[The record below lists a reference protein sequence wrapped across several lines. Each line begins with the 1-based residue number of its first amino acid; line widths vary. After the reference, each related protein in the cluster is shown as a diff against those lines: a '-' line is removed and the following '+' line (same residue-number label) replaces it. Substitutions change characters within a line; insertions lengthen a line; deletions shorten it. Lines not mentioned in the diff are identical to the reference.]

1 MEKQSKFLN
10 FKRKLMKMFLKTVF
24 KVKDGTK
31 NALLEAKSV
40 STNKNFILG
49 FRRISLGVVI
59 MLLSFT
65 LLAIFGCLPKASAA
79 ANLIQQQSDFKTFDS
94 CWYSLTPS
102 TTAMTSATVNNGYTK
117 YCYSLVND
125 DTNLD
130 TSSYQYII
138 NENDEVYVFEYYT
151 WVENNANDTQKMA
164 VYSETGLKETQINGQ
179 TMYVLS
185 SGSNNYAFEKID
197 DYMYYRLYRFLPDW
211 KNSGKIYYSQEE
223 KTFSDNE
230 YYGYKLL
237 NDDIYKVYKDLNVST
252 EYVFDIESENVV
264 FYQNVTIDPDTG
276 DYLYN
281 STDGTVDTSEKQVI
295 NRNDINQATYVVEKM
310 GNAYDVK
317 DSNGKEKGQDG
328 FSTNMYYKGNFLY
341 IYKQGIK
348 TGDTTVDAFEIYKII
363 SDDYTEIDED
373 KFNINSGYSLI
384 TFKNDTKETIAEAV
398 RYYNLYEISYKIVQ
412 TSDGGVPFN
421 NSTNDAITEQTN
433 ANSVVAKDNNG
444 NPTGYKIQYTYNIEL
459 KNSYAYEITYELQN
473 FLYREYQKDTGT
485 AYQYSLEKTQSCVE
499 LSTLNNLI
507 DKSKFDNAT
516 TLNDLEKFSNN
527 QQFYAQVDS
536 YQSYSNVGS
545 YDSKQETPNYSE
557 KKTVTSYEY
566 NSEGSEIVY
575 SNSKAT
581 QNSNLITYSVDKNGI
596 VTAKSNPAY
605 YCYNN
610 FYYTNQKQT
619 YKQTVTEIEAQKC
632 TSDTSYILNY
642 SAANDVTVNSSN
654 WKNTIFGYSFDITPS
669 QKSSGYDFY
678 VGGTNLKSYY
688 NSDIKSNSL
697 TTLSDFITFGYDER
711 DGLFV
716 YNRCNENTLY
726 KKTSPGDPKYGVKNT
741 TTITL
746 GAKPSSYYSGTVKSP
761 SFSNYFNSNDNAVL
775 ELWYAGALEK
785 RIHLNDTA
793 RRVEIFS
800 NFSNIYAYDVKVRIP
815 VYYSNKAT
823 SFCMPEENKTASEA
837 GILIYNINF
846 INFGADDVHNS
857 YYEFKETNS
866 SSTDGNASS
875 INVSELTFSL
885 DSGKTSGKFISS
897 TIQYQLYGT
906 KYSLTEK
913 YVAYTVG
920 KQKSASDNTV
930 ILNRQTTYFKVT
942 TTFAENGTIGIND
955 SAPSIT
961 LTSAEI
967 AELKKEILNYAENL
981 GNVTIQDNNISVSA
995 NGYIEFFYQFNEKYA
1010 IYYDDTNTAC
1020 FTDTASTDNWVKAK
1034 IDLITVSNPV
1044 YHYFYDVY
1052 TMNVRSTS
1060 INQGNFIS
1068 EAKESSTVDLTKNSI
1083 PNNEDYS
1090 CVNGVKYL
1098 NVYTRETYNVI
1109 TGSKSTGSTVTY
1121 YSNSKDTANN
1131 SGTKYLA
1138 YDSSGKATELNIFN
1152 KETADGQSQYYIAQ
1166 SAKENKTVAVTIK
1179 DKIYT
1184 TNDIR
1189 SDSND
1194 HSKDPNYKDKE
1205 YYKSIVE
1212 KEVGY
1217 EPSDSDYLT
1226 IDIKCE
1232 VIEYYYSGTITTYTA
1247 KKVAKEK
1254 VIFNYDASGNTSS
1267 KNFGSSDVKV
1277 SSYYSN
1283 ITYDKDGKM
1292 TKGTWNSSEPT
1303 LPTSYNLF
1311 DDASFYENL
1320 NNDKK
1325 IKKTVYSEDNINYCT
1340 LYNSIT
1346 INLQNA
1352 IEKDLKR
1359 LMKLGIINEKTYKT
1373 YYLSYY
1379 IDNIKYSKIISTS
1392 YNNLVNLAEILVGS
1406 STSTGYTLS
1415 RIMLSD
1421 DASREYS
1428 QYVEIGVENYN
1439 EKKIAHKIQNDI
1451 AWYKTNET
1459 YTAYISNLDELIS
1472 KNGDWNNNAD
1482 VKYTVNTGDRN
1493 YIFTYTNSEKKHTT
1507 DNEYYF
1513 GDKTSRL
1520 VWNKANN
1527 NFAYILN
1534 RKINVV
1540 LGKEYGND
1548 YLNTTKNKDWN
1559 GINYYGKQV
1568 DKQETVTNNKHAI
1581 KKYDSEDYGE
1591 CSYISNSSIV
1601 GKLALLKAANYNI
1614 NNVYV
1619 NIIENTGEFELVEV
1633 SEEINYAY
1641 EVYYDNNKSTEDDGY
1656 TFTYNN
1662 SGFEMT
1668 DAISYELKKDE
1679 NGNPVKDSNGNYVYD
1694 EIKRNSLVINT
1705 DGTLDNLVNSGLSK
1719 YIGSSVKTPSKSTP
1733 TIRDNNIVK
1742 HLYEKGTNLTI
1753 DGSIVDNTGA
1763 NTNETDVNTN
1773 IDYNNYEY
1781 SSSVYQEISKS
1792 YEKDYKNYLM
1802 FLNSTV
1808 DYNQT
1813 YNNYTN
1819 AFYKDSNGNIYRLKN
1834 ENSVIKSDYSSINSI
1849 SRYKKYEISGRWV
1862 KADSLNVGNSAIQ
1875 GSSFKPKSTD
1885 ISYSNFLSAE
1895 YNISKNYG
1903 AYLGVVKTKDGTS
1916 AYEGKLIGQNIAM
1929 GAVSTENSL
1938 NTSYYFDYYTVKDN
1952 NVQITNNG
1960 ITGNY
1965 LNSSYYSDL
1974 MLEKNQNYYHDD
1986 SLNED
1991 IFCNRL
1997 LVKKEKVKLY
2007 SITKKIEYNLQYVVE
2022 EANVDK
2028 LATLDMRYQYQSSNF
2043 FTQLKNSQLPIYIKG
2058 DDLSSHFEVT
2068 GARYSVNYD
2077 LKTYIIANSSVNI
2090 YNMAVASTKE
2100 QGILKPGITTI
2111 DNTQYIETIAYRGG
2125 VYKLG
2130 NIIGNESMFIDF
2142 AKYAENLKTKIA
2154 DAIWNADSKDILEL
2168 IKTLQKVEEMNLF
2181 TSTLYS
2187 VSINLNGLL
2196 SLGNDIWRL
2205 VSSYDKLKNSIVIE
2219 ENGTTLS
2226 NLTKNSDY
2234 IRIGKACYY
2243 RVSTTDKYWSYRGV
2257 DVTLQNEDASN
2268 FDASGQYFKS
2278 LFTKVNPNGFVNIL
2292 GSVYSSYFSS
2302 GLNLNSESKH
2312 QLAYATYSPLITS
2325 NHYVTGKDK
2334 EARNY
2339 ISEVYL
2345 ADILNG
2351 LDGADKV
2358 NQYFVQVEI
2367 GLTNSDTYIIYDLP
2381 LADVDMSYVTESF
2394 KSAKHKSARG
2404 IRFYNLSASKDGL
2417 RFLPSDDPGY
2427 FINTT
2432 AHGWQDYLLSCN
2444 VTNPDNMKI
2453 AYGYALSNSGKP
2465 IVEQQSTIDT
2475 SELKSLNINA
2485 GEKGSTYAA
2494 LSDNPDNLYSKLGQN
2509 YISEHNLNSITS
2521 DTSNYMYVSNNGV
2534 PGDSLVNTIT
2544 TLKDKSS
2551 GNGTSTLSVV
2561 QKPNNKEESYY
2572 VLNYTQYKTEMV
2584 LFGDYDKW
2592 LGNVE
2597 QYVVDALKITKH
2609 TIKAVFKFLTGKKE
2623 EAKDEYSNANSTNHL
2638 VMQFYQLPTF
2648 SEEIDASSKT
2658 TLSFDSEAN
2667 NRGTDDVCSPIVDY
2681 NNYSYVL
2688 SDNNPTSNTSFNFK
2702 LSHEVLLNPSYNVYV
2717 GYTWGFALWTDDYI
2731 EGWQLKNGKY
2741 YYVNADR
2748 LGSGSYSGVDIVNI
2762 MLQTELNASVAF
2774 ELPEGHTY
2782 HFKVYDGDA
2791 INNKKSGSNY
2801 FYTESALG
2809 NKHEDEI
2816 IISTSYNAVH
2826 NPYGQN
2832 KDKIDVSY
2840 SFYSGDAYL
2849 HDNDLIT
2856 YDMLKFIY
2864 NTENVKTA
2872 SYNNLGYVDYYDPI
2886 LKQTFK
2892 FSSKVLMQKNLNTE
2906 NISKI
2911 AFKLTGTNGYKQNI
2925 SYNNYVEYR
2934 LYDIATREV
2943 VAEGKLNNNTSYLN
2957 NIILY
2962 DLTELDKAAISKYG
2976 GINESFVNNYLLKD
2990 KLVFSIRNTKDSEWL
3005 DADCK
3010 FTISWKPYY
3019 EETMTYLDLNQNRT
3033 YDDNEIET
3041 SYNVDTIPISKES
3054 QTYVYAEYEHILSA
3068 TNWVKTLYTVTNN
3081 NQSSAV
3087 EDLVPFKVEDNWY
3100 QLCAYRNGEAHII
3113 K

>member
-10 FKRKLMKMFLKTVF
+10 FKRKLMKIFLKTVF

-65 LLAIFGCLPKASAA
+65 LLAIFGCLPEASTA

-117 YCYSLVND
+117 YCYSLIND

-130 TSSYQYII
+130 TNSYQYII

-185 SGSNNYAFEKID
+185 NGSNNYVFEKID

-211 KNSGKIYYSQEE
+211 KSSGKIYYSQEE

-237 NDDIYKVYKDLNVST
+237 NDDIYKVYKNLNVST

-348 TGDTTVDAFEIYKII
+348 TGDTAVDAFEIYKII

-421 NSTNDAITEQTN
+421 NSTNDAITNQTN
-433 ANSVVAKDNNG
+433 ANSVVTKDNNG

-485 AYQYSLEKTQSCVE
+485 AYQYSLTKTKNYVE
-499 LSTLNNLI
+499 LGSSELKTLKDLV
-507 DKSKFDNAT
+507 DKKNFDNAT
-516 TLNDLEKFSNN
+516 TLSDFEKFSNN
-527 QQFYAQVDS
+527 QQFYEQVDS
-536 YQSYSNVGS
+536 YQTYSNEGS
-545 YDSKQETPNYSE
+545 YGSKSATPNYS
-557 KKTVTSYEY
+557 KTKSITSYEY
-566 NSEGSEIVY
+566 EYVGAETIY
-575 SNSKAT
+575 SSSQASKKTIA
-581 QNSNLITYSVDKNGI
+581 NAYSIDNNGV
-596 VTAKSNPAY
+596 VTAKSNPSY
-605 YCYNN
+605 YYYNG
-610 FYYTNQKQT
+610 YYYANQKKT
-619 YKQTVTEIEAQKC
+619 YKQTVTEIEPKKY
-632 TSDTSYILNY
+632 TSDTSSILNY
-642 SAANDVTVNSSN
+642 STSETVTVNSSN
-654 WKNTIFGYSFDITPS
+654 WQNTMFGYSFNITPS
-669 QKSSGYDFY
+669 QKNSYYDF
-678 VGGTNLKSYY
+678 TNCPNLKFYY
-688 NSDIKSNSL
+688 NSKIASNSENI
-697 TTLSDFITFGYDER
+697 LSNYIQFGYDNHSGEV
-711 DGLFV
+711 FV
-716 YNRCNENTLY
+716 YNNYYFGVLY
-726 KKTSPGDPKYGVKNT
+726 SDSVGNYQYGTNT
-741 TTITL
+741 TTRITL
-746 GAKPSSYYSGTVKSP
+746 GYPTSFYSSETTKPS
-761 SFSNYFNSNDNAVL
+761 SFSNYFSSGDNVVVDL
-775 ELWYAGALEK
+775 CRDGNVKK
-785 RIHLNDTA
+785 RIHLSYNNRIAT
-793 RRVEIFS
+793 IFS
-800 NFSNIYAYDVKVRIP
+800 SISNIYEYDVVVRIP
-815 VYYSNKAT
+815 VYYYQSRT
-823 SFCMPEENKTASEA
+823 SKLEGNTYTEEA
-837 GILIYNINF
+837 GMLSYAVDFKNL
-846 INFGADDVHNS
+846 GANDVHNT
-857 YYEFKETNS
+857 YYGFEKVSS
-866 SSTDGNASS
+866 SSTNGNTSNT
-875 INVSELTFSL
+875 NVSSLTFDLSYL
-885 DSGKTSGKFISS
+885 NGSGKFISS
-897 TIQYQLYGT
+897 TAEYQLSGS
-906 KYSLTEK
+906 KYKQTSKNLT
-913 YVAYTVG
+913 YIVG
-920 KQKSASDNTV
+920 KQKSSSNNSV
-930 ILNRQTTYFKVT
+930 ILNRYTTYFRVNKT
-942 TTFAENGTIGIND
+942 YSLSGKND
-955 SAPSIT
+955 IDDSVPSIT
-961 LTSAEI
+961 LTSKEI
-967 AELKKEILNYAENL
+967 TELKEEILKYVAEL
-981 GNVTIQDNNISVSA
+981 GNVIIKNLAVSA
-995 NGYIEFFYQFNEKYA
+995 NGHISFYYKFSEDYA
-1010 IYYDDTNTAC
+1010 IYYEGTNNKCISESAT
-1020 FTDTASTDNWVKAK
+1020 TPDSSWYMAS
-1034 IDLITVSNPV
+1034 IDLENTPLFVK
-1044 YHYFYDVY
+1044 HYIYNIY
-1052 TMNVRSTS
+1052 TMNESSES

-1138 YDSSGKATELNIFN
+1138 YESSGEAIELNAFN
-1152 KETADGQSQYYIAQ
+1152 KDTADGQSQYYIAQ

-1184 TNDIR
+1184 TDIR

-1194 HSKDPNYKDKE
+1194 HSKNPNYKDKE

-1325 IKKTVYSEDNINYCT
+1325 IKKTVYSKDNINYCT

-1406 STSTGYTLS
+1406 STSAGYTLS

-1472 KNGDWNNNAD
+1472 KNGDWNNNVD

-1493 YIFTYTNSEKKHTT
+1493 YTFTYTNGEKKHTT

-1513 GDKTSRL
+1513 DDKTSRL
-1520 VWNKANN
+1520 VWDEVNN
-1527 NFAYILN
+1527 NFTYILN
-1534 RKINVV
+1534 RKINVEV
-1540 LGKEYGND
+1540 EEEYGND

-1559 GINYYGKQV
+1559 GINYYGNQV
-1568 DKQETVTNNKHAI
+1568 GKQETVTNNKYAI

-1591 CSYISNSSIV
+1591 YSYISNSSIV

-1614 NNVYV
+1614 NNIYV
-1619 NIIENTGEFELVEV
+1619 NIIENTGDFELVEV

-1641 EVYYDNNKSTEDDGY
+1641 EMYYDNNKSTEDDGY

-1668 DAISYELKKDE
+1668 DAISYVLKKDE

-1733 TIRDNNIVK
+1733 TIRDNNIVD
-1742 HLYEKGTNLTI
+1742 HLYLQGTTLTF
-1753 DGSIVDNTGA
+1753 DGSIVNNVGA
-1763 NTNETDVNTN
+1763 NTNEIDANTS

-1781 SSSVYQEISKS
+1781 SSSNYQNISED

-1813 YNNYTN
+1813 YSNYTN
-1819 AFYKDSNGNIYRLKN
+1819 AFYKDSSGNIYRLKN
-1834 ENSVIKSDYSSINSI
+1834 EQDVITDKYQTINCI
-1849 SRYKKYEISGRWV
+1849 SRYKEYQISGKWV
-1862 KADSLNVGNSAIQ
+1862 KATDLSASNFAIQ

-1903 AYLGVVKTKDGTS
+1903 AYLGVVTTKEGNS

-1929 GAVSTENSL
+1929 GVVSNSSSSDIS
-1938 NTSYYFDYYTVKDN
+1938 NSTSITYNFDFYTTKDN
-1952 NVQITNNG
+1952 NENLTNSE
-1960 ITGNY
+1960 ISDDY
-1965 LNSSYYSDL
+1965 LFSSVSNT
-1974 MLEKNQNYYHDD
+1974 MFEKNQNYY
-1986 SLNED
+1986 ED
-1991 IFCNRL
+1991 TAYGTIYCNRL
-1997 LVKKEKVKLY
+1997 LIRKEKVNMF
-2007 SITKKIEYNLQYVVE
+2007 SITKKIDYDLQYVVE
-2022 EANVDK
+2022 ETNVDK

-2043 FTQLKNSQLPIYIKG
+2043 FKQLKESNLPIYIKS
-2058 DDLSSHFEVT
+2058 DDLSSCVT
-2068 GARYSVNYD
+2068 IENAYHKASNKD
-2077 LKTYIIANSSVNI
+2077 ITL
-2090 YNMAVASTKE
+2090 YNLSLSQNKY
-2100 QGILKPGITTI
+2100 QGILKPGITTV
-2111 DNTQYIETIAYRGG
+2111 DGTDYIETIYYNDSI
-2125 VYKLG
+2125 YKLG
-2130 NIIGNESMFIDF
+2130 NILGSEQMFTNFTAYADDLKVKIARRVLFAQGEAESIIYQLQQVKDLNIFTSNLIDITIDVKSLKEKFPYTANILNNPSVTSEAIGDAIKITSNSETLSTLTKG
-2142 AKYAENLKTKIA
+2142 AKY
-2154 DAIWNADSKDILEL
+2154 
-2168 IKTLQKVEEMNLF
+2168 IKV
-2181 TSTLYS
+2181 
-2187 VSINLNGLL
+2187 
-2196 SLGNDIWRL
+2196 
-2205 VSSYDKLKNSIVIE
+2205 
-2219 ENGTTLS
+2219 
-2226 NLTKNSDY
+2226 
-2234 IRIGKACYY
+2234 GKAYY
-2243 RVSTTDKYWSYRGV
+2243 YEIGSASDYWSYRGV
-2257 DVTLQNEDASN
+2257 DVTLNNYNIGDDFEQNFKDLMSKPLYSGGGVITSLISALISSN
-2268 FDASGQYFKS
+2268 FENEIN
-2278 LFTKVNPNGFVNIL
+2278 LTKL
-2292 GSVYSSYFSS
+2292 KY
-2302 GLNLNSESKH
+2302 E
-2312 QLAYATYSPLITS
+2312 LAYVTFSPLINS
-2325 NHYVTGKDK
+2325 KMKIAG
-2334 EARNY
+2334 NY
-2339 ISEVYL
+2339 ISQVYL
-2345 ADILNG
+2345 SDIFN
-2351 LDGADKV
+2351 ASNNV
-2358 NQYFVQVEI
+2358 NQYFVQLET
-2367 GLTNSDTYIIYDLP
+2367 GQTDTQAYKLFSLP
-2381 LADVDMSYVTESF
+2381 YGTVDWSFVTQGW
-2394 KSAKHKSARG
+2394 KTAKHLYTTG
-2404 IRFYNLSASKDGL
+2404 TRFYNVSGSEYAL
-2417 RFLPSDDPGY
+2417 RFVPSDEPGY
-2427 FINTT
+2427 LMFTT
-2432 AHGWQDYLLSCN
+2432 AQAWYQNICENLATFLNSSDK
-2444 VTNPDNMKI
+2444 MKI
-2453 AYGYALSNSGKP
+2453 AYGYEIKSGEKLSKQAESINADE
-2465 IVEQQSTIDT
+2465 INE
-2475 SELKSLNINA
+2475 LNIA
-2485 GEKGSTYAA
+2485 GQQGTKYAA
-2494 LSDNPDNLYSKLGQN
+2494 LTNL
-2509 YISEHNLNSITS
+2509 E
-2521 DTSNYMYVSNNGV
+2521 
-2534 PGDSLVNTIT
+2534 DSLYTHLGDVY
-2544 TLKDKSS
+2544 
-2551 GNGTSTLSVV
+2551 
-2561 QKPNNKEESYY
+2561 QKNHSLLGI
-2572 VLNYTQYKTEMV
+2572 LNYYTYANVNDAKTIVKSEQEKGRNGRYLSIVQHRTKKEDGANDYYAINYSQYQVKMP
-2584 LFGDYDKW
+2584 LGGDYQDW
-2592 LGNVE
+2592 YGNAKQFVE
-2597 QYVVDALKITKH
+2597 DLVKTGAKKLWNL
-2609 TIKAVFKFLTGKKE
+2609 LTGKSS
-2623 EAKDEYSNANSTNHL
+2623 DDVNWSDQLS
-2638 VMQFYQLPTF
+2638 VQFYQLPAF
-2648 SEEIDASSKT
+2648 SEEIDANSRT
-2658 TLSFDSEAN
+2658 TLSFDNEAN
-2667 NRGTDDVCSPIVDY
+2667 SKGTDYVCSPTVDY

-2741 YYVNADR
+2741 YYVNIDR
-2748 LGSGSYSGVDIVNI
+2748 LSSGSYNTVDIVNI
-2762 MLQTELNASVAF
+2762 MSQTELNASVAF
-2774 ELPEGHTY
+2774 ALPEGHTY

-2791 INNKKSGSNY
+2791 INNKKNGGNY

-2809 NKHEDEI
+2809 YKHEDEI

-2832 KDKIDVSY
+2832 KDKIDVSSSLY
-2840 SFYSGDAYL
+2840 TGDVYL

-2934 LYDIATREV
+2934 LYDITTREV

-2962 DLTELDKAAISKYG
+2962 DLTKLDKDELSKYG

-2990 KLVFSIRNTKDSEWL
+2990 KLVFSIRNTKDSKWL

-3019 EETMTYLDLNQNRT
+3019 EETMTYLDLNQNGT
-3033 YDDNEIET
+3033 YDADDEIET
-3041 SYNVDTIPISKES
+3041 SYNVDVLPISKES

-3068 TNWVKTLYTVTNN
+3068 TNWTETLYSITNN
-3081 NQSSAV
+3081 NQTFVAK
-3087 EDLVPFKVEDNWY
+3087 DLVPFKVEDNWY